1 MLAPTEL
8 WPTGETKVS
17 VIDRSASQS
26 PDPYVSPPGSG
37 VSSAAQNLDG
47 LAGLA
52 LANLAQVGQL
62 VRPAAPSRQWSRHL
76 PRLVDAM
83 VMAGCVV
90 LADMVT
96 ILHPMSGQFQWL
108 RELVSPR
115 ALFIVLTLIISMMVF
130 EAYGLYRR
138 RISWSLFDEFS
149 PVLSSVTITVLL
161 CIAIFWFL
169 HLPLSRGF
177 LLDSW
182 GLGLLFVPL
191 GRVATRAVQGQLAR
205 HGLRRE
211 NALILGADEVG
222 QAIEAKLRRRRELGL
237 HVVGYLDADPP
248 PGIQTRVPIYRD
260 LGLLRELV
268 AQHQIKH
275 IILSFTNHRSEELLW
290 LLRTYDDLDVQFSVV
305 PRLWE
310 ITWPS
315 YEMSHIEDVTVLQLR
330 KASLSLRDRIMK
342 RCMDLL
348 LAGIGVVLLAPVFI
362 IIAILVKLDSP
373 GPILFR
379 SERPG
384 RHGKHFK
391 MLKFRT
397 MVVGAA
403 KDTLLKGEAGAQE
416 RGILKLKDDRRITRV
431 GRWLRRLSLDELP
444 QLFNVLK
451 GEMSLVGPRPLLLQE
466 AEQCIGWERKR
477 MDVLPG
483 ITGYW
488 QILGRSDLG
497 FEERMRLDY
506 LYIRNWSLMEDLRIL
521 VNTIGAV
528 LAQKGAY

>member
-1 MLAPTEL
+1 M
-8 WPTGETKVS
+8 
-17 VIDRSASQS
+17 
-26 PDPYVSPPGSG
+26 
-37 VSSAAQNLDG
+37 
-47 LAGLA
+47 
-52 LANLAQVGQL
+52 
-62 VRPAAPSRQWSRHL
+62 
-76 PRLVDAM
+76 
-83 VMAGCVV
+83 
-90 LADMVT
+90 
-96 ILHPMSGQFQWL
+96 
-108 RELVSPR
+108 
-115 ALFIVLTLIISMMVF
+115 
-130 EAYGLYRR
+130 
-138 RISWSLFDEFS
+138 
-149 PVLSSVTITVLL
+149 
-161 CIAIFWFL
+161 
-169 HLPLSRGF
+169 
-177 LLDSW
+177 
-182 GLGLLFVPL
+182 
-191 GRVATRAVQGQLAR
+191 
-205 HGLRRE
+205 
-211 NALILGADEVG
+211 
-222 QAIEAKLRRRRELGL
+222 LRRRRELGL

-310 ITWPS
+310 ITWTS

-451 GEMSLVGPRPLLLQE
+451 GEMSLVGPRPPIP
-466 AEQCIGWERKR
+466 AEVAQYEPWHLKR
-477 MDVLPG
+477 LEVPPG
-483 ITGYW
+483 LTGLW
-488 QILGRSDLG
+488 QVSGRSELSFDEMVL
-497 FEERMRLDY
+497 LDIY
-506 LYIRNWSLMEDLRIL
+506 YIETWSLGLDLRIL
-521 VNTIGAV
+521 LKTLPAV
-528 LAQKGAY
+528 LLARGAF